1 MHSRGLY
8 VQTENESTI
17 DILMVTPEGKEMWI
31 SKVDPVKDL
40 MAVIEIDYSEY
51 RRRITQLH
59 NLPLFQEKLDI
70 AMWEYEELVNSV
82 KRIPNLIAKTDPVG
96 AYVVRR
102 RIEMILQHPDD
113 GSAMY
118 LLESGQ
124 WMIDVLMEPVL
135 TQIRLRNIF
144 EVTFAATERKTQAE
158 RYYILRETYPQ
169 LFDYY
174 FKVKRLPAEEGD
186 MPFGKEVE
194 YSINTLLELRMLEME
209 MYFRQPKRI
218 ARCAHCWDYFIPKT
232 KKETLYCDREWE
244 DEKTCKQLGPIAQR
258 RVDRHYDTALELFEV
273 HRKRMAARHERY
285 MLSNQKMDTEFVLG
299 INEYFD
305 WSEMAKQARLDYIDG
320 KISAEEFI
328 RRIDKYGELTDFTA
342 QKTEQTGESILERL
356 VKQDLSFDPAR
367 RYFNIQTLD
376 LEESDPQ
383 WKIMTAE
390 EWMRGEQGTR
400 RPLAEQAEEIHPKK
414 KDEEE

>member
-8 VQTENESTI
+8 VQTENEFTI
-17 DILMVTPEGKEMWI
+17 DILMVTPEGKEKRI
-31 SKVDPVKDL
+31 SNVDPVKDL
-40 MAVIEIDYSEY
+40 MAAIEIDYSEY
-51 RRRITQLH
+51 RRRIMQLH
-59 NLPLFQEKLDI
+59 YLPLFQEKLDI
-70 AMWEYEELVNSV
+70 AMCEYEELVNSAR
-82 KRIPNLIAKTDPVG
+82 KIPNLIAKTDPVG
-96 AYVVRR
+96 TFVVCR

-118 LLESGQ
+118 LLETGQ
-124 WMIDVLMEPVL
+124 WMIDALMEPVL
-135 TQIRLRNIF
+135 TQVRLRNIF
-144 EVTFAATERKTQAE
+144 EVAFATTERKTQAE
-158 RYYILRETYPQ
+158 RFQILRETYPQ
-169 LFDYY
+169 LFEYY
-174 FKVKRLPAEEGD
+174 FKVKRLPAEEGN
-186 MPFGKEVE
+186 MPFGKKVE

-209 MYFRQPKRI
+209 MYFRQTKRI

-232 KKETLYCDREWE
+232 KKETLYCDREWD
-244 DEKTCKQLGPIAQR
+244 DEKTCKQLGPNAQR

-273 HRKRMAARHERY
+273 HRKRMGARHERY
-285 MLSNQKMDTEFVLG
+285 MQSNQKMDTEFMLG

-328 RRIDKYGELTDFTA
+328 RRIDKYGELTDFIA
-342 QKTEQTGESILERL
+342 QKTAQTDESILERL

-367 RYFNIQTLD
+367 RYFDIQTLD
-376 LEESDPQ
+376 LGEPDPQ

-390 EWMRGEQGTR
+390 EWLRGEQGTR
-400 RPLAEQAEEIHPKK
+400 RPLAEQAEKIHPKK